1 MQFYSINSKR
11 LLIQHVSS
19 PMKSNYNIPIKLKP
33 VFRNLTPLEGIIYFE
48 IFYRA
53 QHAEDRRKGIVVAY
67 KLFEPDPMIIAIA
80 YIMWEGIVQGIAW
93 DVVKGIVLKNIDI
106 LKRGIWETSLKKQKT
121 KSTSKIEIG
130 LGFTRYTNNEK
141 KLYDMFIGL
150 RRVANKLNENSKR
163 MVSINDV
170 ASANKINVKKRLGS
184 DRE

>member
-1 MQFYSINSKR
+1 VGRYCTR
-11 LLIQHVSS
+11 
-19 PMKSNYNIPIKLKP
+19 
-33 VFRNLTPLEGIIYFE
+33 
-48 IFYRA
+48 
-53 QHAEDRRKGIVVAY
+53 
-67 KLFEPDPMIIAIA
+67 
-80 YIMWEGIVQGIAW
+80 IAW

-106 LKRGIWETSLKKQKT
+106 LKRGIQETNLKKQKT

-130 LGFTRYTNNEK
+130 LWFTRYTNNEK

-170 ASANKINVKKRLGS
+170 ASANKRNANKRLGS